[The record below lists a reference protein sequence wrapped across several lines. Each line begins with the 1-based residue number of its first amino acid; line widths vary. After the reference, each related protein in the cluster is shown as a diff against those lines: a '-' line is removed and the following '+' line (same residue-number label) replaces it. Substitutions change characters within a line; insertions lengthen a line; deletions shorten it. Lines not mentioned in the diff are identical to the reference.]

1 MRFLSIIK
9 DTCNCIVYSNYFLFH
24 FMSLFGNNFY
34 FHKVAKWRQD
44 CLARQEEEEAM
55 AARHMSELRA
65 ALEEDEKREREK
77 RNMIKEQLEQFHSE
91 QEGLKR
97 KRMECERERIQTHKE
112 RMQKQLLVDKER

>member
-1 MRFLSIIK
+1 MFIATISYFII
-9 DTCNCIVYSNYFLFH
+9 CPFWVIIFN
-24 FMSLFGNNFY
+24 

-65 ALEEDEKREREK
+65 ALEEDEKREQEK
-77 RNMIKEQLEQFHSE
+77 RNMIKEQLAQFHSE

-112 RMQKQLLVDKER
+112 RMQKQLLVDKERSGL